1 MKNATEN
8 HETMSARRLTYLTE
22 QAEIARK
29 LNIAKNN
36 ILESQSFR
44 TDTAVITTLIS
55 EIPYYMRGYEM
66 IEKEIELIKSR
77 VDSKAFIQIF
87 SKLEKKL
94 RKITSNKDIK
104 RLETLFKKTPVN
116 SSDDFYAA
124 KIMFQST
131 EHEIV
136 NKRNSI
142 KILFLAGL
150 IGAILG
156 IFYILMTN
164 AIQNRR

>member
-1 MKNATEN
+1 ME
-8 HETMSARRLTYLTE
+8 LT
-22 QAEIARK
+22 
-29 LNIAKNN
+29 
-36 ILESQSFR
+36 
-44 TDTAVITTLIS
+44 
-55 EIPYYMRGYEM
+55 GYEM
-66 IEKEIELIKSR
+66 IEKEIELIKNR